1 MDGYAQ
7 MEAWIREFP
16 EQGLW
21 VPGGLTELPR
31 VETRSVVLAG
41 MGGSAVGGDL
51 VQALFEPDLAVPFRV
66 HRDYG
71 LPPLPEGTLAVVVS
85 YSGNTEETL
94 SAFAEARKRGLPV
107 IAAPSGGKLREEA
120 RRAGVPWFALPEG
133 YAPRATL
140 GYMLALLTHLLTR
153 LKVLPPA
160 APERLQEAFRW
171 LSGQE
176 EAMTREDALPRELAE
191 KYYLRLP
198 LLYASRRFFP
208 VVERWRAQLNENAK
222 TLAHTAALPE
232 MNHNE
237 IAGLHHPHRVLAAT
251 WATFLHFPEDPPRL
265 EARIRHTA
273 ELIYEDVLGWN
284 VIRPEGPTPEARF
297 LWALWAGDWTSLYLA
312 RAYEEDPVAIPRIT
326 ELKTRLAQEESA

>member
-1 MDGYAQ
+1 MAYSQ

-16 EQGLW
+16 RQGLW
-21 VPGGLTELPR
+21 TPEGPAEIPVGDIR
-31 VETRSVVLAG
+31 HVVLAG

-71 LPPLPEGTLAVVVS
+71 LPPLPEGTLTVVVS

-94 SAFAEARKRGLPV
+94 SAFAEARRRGFPV
-107 IAAPSGGKLREEA
+107 VAASSGGRLREEA
-120 RRAGVPWFALPEG
+120 RQAGIPWFVLPEG

-140 GYMLALLTHLLTR
+140 GYMLTLLTHLFAR
-153 LKVLPPA
+153 LRVLPPE
-160 APERLQEAFRW
+160 APHRLQEAFRW
-171 LSGQE
+171 LASQE

-222 TLAHTAALPE
+222 TLAHTASLPE

-237 IAGLHHPHRVLAAT
+237 IAGLYHPHRVLAAT

-265 EARIRHTA
+265 KARIQHTA

-284 VIRPEGPTPEARF
+284 VIQPEGPTIEARF
-297 LWALWAGDWTSLYLA
+297 LWSLWVGDWTSLYLA

-326 ELKTRLAQEESA
+326 ELKTRLQKEHPA